1 MLPEWISPLV
11 AKAKV
16 AGLLGAALAAGGIGG
31 TVALT
36 HVTPAAHQTV
46 QQTAA
51 DTGTDPETTDAGT
64 TEASD
69 PETSDAQDPETTD
82 AQTPAPCPS
91 DVKNHGAYVSS
102 VARSAPHGKGADHGA
117 IVSAAAKSDCGKPAK
132 DSAGGDSTDPESS
145 DAGSDSTDPES
156 GDASGDTGTHGS
168 THGGAGSTHSPAA
181 GQHGQGHSKH

>member
-16 AGLLGAALAAGGIGG
+16 AGLLGAALAAGGVGG

-51 DTGTDPETTDAGT
+51 DASAAPETTDAAT
-64 TEASD
+64 PEVTD
-69 PETSDAQDPETTD
+69 PETSEAQDPTPTSTV
-82 AQTPAPCPS
+82 TPAPCPS

-102 VARSAPHGKGADHGA
+102 VARSAAHGKGAGHGTT
-117 IVSAAAKSDCGKPAK
+117 VSAAAQSDCGKPTK
-132 DSAGGDSTDPESS
+132 DSTGGDSNDSQTSNAGAGSTDPES
-145 DAGSDSTDPES
+145 A
-156 GDASGDTGTHGS
+156 DASGDSGS
-168 THGGAGSTHSPAA
+168 QGSANGGAGATHSPAG
-181 GQHGQGHSKH
+181 GQHGQGHGKR